1 MKKSFLFIFLFAIG
15 SSCSFSQSIKKHS
28 VIETDRLLD
37 SLWIHPESF
46 INQDDP
52 NWIRLNQHLKYIDA
66 IQLNELIHS
75 IFYGSRSFLLNRSTA
90 NEGFIGT
97 LNKEAEGKKQKKF
110 HRKMREG
117 FRDNVLHPDNKIVM
131 VEGDS
136 WFEYPIFLKDITDH
150 LEKEPNLAIYSLA
163 FGGDWISNM
172 ISTLKYEYEYVKIK
186 PDVFII
192 SGGGNDMVGDY
203 RLSNFIRINPLPAN
217 DPFLANYRNYVIS
230 RMLNKDV
237 SLCDYESC
245 KQIKVKPSYYQNK
258 IDTTLVN
265 QIVTG
270 KRFLNKNYYRMLVV
284 VKLEYK
290 LLFESLRK
298 VDPGRFRSLKI
309 ITQGYDYAIPSYK
322 RKIGI
327 QLLMDNGEFLKEPLM
342 MNGIND
348 PYMQQ
353 SIVNT
358 LIFEVNEMLI
368 ELGKEYNNV
377 YHVDSRGIT
386 AFYAKLKGRKPG
398 SYWHDELHPNSK
410 IFGIIA
416 KEYLDIINNKTP
428 EDKHVINVIDAFSKK
443 IYTKK

>member
-1 MKKSFLFIFLFAIG
+1 MKKLLLLILLSFLGINY
-15 SSCSFSQSIKKHS
+15 SFSQSVS
-28 VIETDRLLD
+28 SQPTIETDRLLD

-46 INQDDP
+46 INSNDK
-52 NWIRLNQHLKYIDA
+52 NWIRLNEHLKDIDA

-75 IFYGSRSFLLNRSTA
+75 VYNGSNSFLLNRSTA
-90 NEGFIGT
+90 DQGFIGT

-110 HRKMREG
+110 HRKIRAG
-117 FRDNVLHPDNKIVM
+117 FRDSVLHPDNKIVM

-136 WFEYPIFLKDITDH
+136 WFEYPVFLKDITDH

-172 ISTLKYEYEYVKIK
+172 ISTLNYEYEYVKIK

-192 SGGGNDMVGDY
+192 SGGGNDIVGDY
-203 RLSNFIRINPLPAN
+203 RLSNFIRMNPLP
-217 DPFLANYRNYVIS
+217 DDEPFLKSYKNYVIA
-230 RMLNKDV
+230 RMLHENV
-237 SLCDYESC
+237 SLCDFESC
-245 KQIKVKPSYYQNK
+245 EQLNIKPPEYQDK

-298 VDPGRFRSLKI
+298 IDPERFRSLKI

-322 RKIGI
+322 RKFGI

-348 PYMQQ
+348 PYLQQ

-358 LIFEVNEMLI
+358 LIFEMNEMLL

-386 AFYAKLKGRKPG
+386 EFYEKFKGRKPG
-398 SYWHDELHPNSK
+398 SLWYDELHPKSK

-416 KEYLDIINNKTP
+416 RVYSD
-428 EDKHVINVIDAFSKK
+428 VINDKIPAGKRVIRVKDSFSKLNQ
-443 IYTKK
+443 